1 MKIRAR
7 RGIVASSKPIIA
19 GLRQLAGSGIPAWA
33 FGLALSLCG
42 LVLVYSATWEPNQ
55 PRQLL
60 FPAGWYFSPEF
71 LKQSVALLVA
81 IGLYSLVR
89 RLKWGIRPETWLWW
103 YAPAM
108 FLLLLVV
115 ILGHGLET
123 HGSQRWLDLGFF
135 KLQPSELAK
144 AAWVLILAWFFASPD
159 ASTGRAHWRA
169 LAVMGSMIVFIMLQ
183 PDLGTSLVFIFA
195 FFATSLLARTPRQA
209 ILLTAAGFLLLS
221 VPGWLLMKDYQKNR
235 LLAFV
240 GKELNTGED
249 ADPEYGWLRPASPR
263 GANYQ
268 ISQSIIAVGSGAFL
282 GKGFLRGTQIRG
294 GFVPVAESDFIYA
307 LIGEEFGLAGGLF
320 VLSLYFLLLMH
331 ILALARS
338 AHSEYERLLCLGI
351 SAVLLFHVFVGVG
364 MTIRVTPVTGVP
376 LPFIS
381 KGGSALLTF
390 WLCLAMLDSLQLGRQ
405 HGVLRERAL
414 PRILK

>member
-1 MKIRAR
+1 M
-7 RGIVASSKPIIA
+7 
-19 GLRQLAGSGIPAWA
+19 
-33 FGLALSLCG
+33 
-42 LVLVYSATWEPNQ
+42 YSATWAAGQ

-71 LKQSVALLVA
+71 IKQAAALAVAL
-81 IGLYSLVR
+81 GMYGLVR
-89 RLKWGIRPETWLWW
+89 RLKWGIRPDTWLWW
-103 YAPAM
+103 YVPSM
-108 FLLLLVV
+108 LLLLLVV
-115 ILGHGLET
+115 VLGHGFES
-123 HGSQRWLDLGFF
+123 HGAQRWLDLGFF

-144 AAWVLILAWFFASPD
+144 AAWVLILAWFFAGPET
-159 ASTGRAHWRA
+159 ASGRAHWRA
-169 LAVMGSMIVFIMLQ
+169 LLVMGSMIVFIMLQ
-183 PDLGTSLVFIFA
+183 PDLGTSLVFVFT
-195 FFATSLLARTPRQA
+195 FFVVSLLARTPRRA
-209 ILLTAAGFLLLS
+209 VLLTALGLLLLA

-240 GKELNTGED
+240 GRELNTG
-249 ADPEYGWLRPASPR
+249 ADQDPDYGWLRPASPR

-268 ISQSIIAVGSGAFL
+268 ISQSIIAVGSGSLL

-307 LIGEEFGLAGGLF
+307 LVGEEFGLAGGLI

-338 AHSEYERLLCLGI
+338 AHGEYERLLCIGV

-364 MTIRVTPVTGVP
+364 MTIRLTPVTGVP
-376 LPFIS
+376 LPFLS

-390 WLCLAMLDSLQLGRQ
+390 WLLLAMLDSLRLGRQ
-405 HGVLRERAL
+405 HGELRERAL